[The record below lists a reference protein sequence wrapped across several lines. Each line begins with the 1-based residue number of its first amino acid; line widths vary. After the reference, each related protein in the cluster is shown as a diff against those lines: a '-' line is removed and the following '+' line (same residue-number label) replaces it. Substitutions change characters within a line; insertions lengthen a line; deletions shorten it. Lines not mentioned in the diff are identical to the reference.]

1 MLLCGQLSARDGLF
15 GLAVIAAWA
24 VLMPT
29 VAQFAY
35 SHLRI
40 KYDGV
45 GI

>member
-1 MLLCGQLSARDGLF
+1 MLLCGQLSVADGFF

-24 VLMPT
+24 VLMPA

-35 SHLRI
+35 SHLRV